1 MPTLEIYE
9 KVAEI
14 SAIHLRTAEEN
25 RRIAEEENARIAE
38 ERRIAEEKRKA
49 EMKEKSVEVALK
61 ILEIINSRA
70 EKGLTSV
77 ELMWK
82 QYEKS
87 HFDLYSREFIELIPY
102 IRNVL
107 SPLGYTIE
115 DFYHYSTSWVYKSGR
130 EGYCTIYW

>member
-25 RRIAEEENARIAE
+25 RRIAEEENARKAE

-49 EMKEKSVEVALK
+49 ENQEKAVEVALK
-61 ILEIINSRA
+61 LLEIINGRA
-70 EKGLTSV
+70 ERGLTSI
-77 ELMWK
+77 ELMWQ

-87 HFDLYSREFIELIPY
+87 HFGLYSREFIELIPF
-102 IRNVL
+102 IRNIL
-107 SPLGYTIE
+107 SPRGYDIKN
-115 DFYHYSTSWVYKSGR
+115 FYHYSTSWTYKSGR